1 MTQGWAED
9 LHARVAAAIR
19 HARGGRSAQWLAD
32 ETERLGYPIS
42 RAAIANYESGRKKGL
57 DIAELVVL
65 AVALRVPP
73 VALIYPDLPEGAIE
87 VLPGERTTS
96 WGAASWF
103 SGERLAP
110 TESMDG
116 ETGEATREFEL
127 IQAVRERFRQESS
140 VAELFDLVGQFAGGD
155 LLGQRT
161 VRPSD
166 PPMRAL
172 KDQLESASREL
183 KRLEAVIRERGG
195 VMGAE

>member
-9 LHARVAAAIR
+9 LHTRVASAIKR
-19 HARGGRSAQWLAD
+19 ARGGRSAQWLAD

-87 VLPGERTTS
+87 VLPGKRATS
-96 WGAASWF
+96 WDAASWF
-103 SGERLAP
+103 SGERAASV
-110 TESMDG
+110 ESIEG

-140 VAELFDLVGQFAGGD
+140 VGQLFDLVGQFAGGE
-155 LLGQRT
+155 LPGRQT
-161 VRPSD
+161 TRPSD
-166 PPMRAL
+166 PAMRAL

-183 KRLEAVIRERGG
+183 KRLDALIRERGG
-195 VMGAE
+195 VIDVD